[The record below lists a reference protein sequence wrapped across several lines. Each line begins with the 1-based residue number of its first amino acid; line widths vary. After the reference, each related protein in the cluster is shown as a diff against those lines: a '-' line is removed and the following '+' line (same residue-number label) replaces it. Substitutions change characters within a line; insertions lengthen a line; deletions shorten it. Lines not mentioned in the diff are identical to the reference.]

1 MAHQGSGTVLP
12 SQGGLAAQERKG
24 EHSGIIRHTGFADN
38 MVKKSGERCV
48 TDGLG
53 IPVPTCLYFPPP
65 PPAKWKS
72 FFTHGYSQDALGP
85 CYSHFLSM
93 EASVS

>member
-65 PPAKWKS
+65 PPRKVEELLHTW
-72 FFTHGYSQDALGP
+72 L
-85 CYSHFLSM
+85 
-93 EASVS
+93 